1 MNQINKLI
9 ESIFSNDISTF
20 FAFIIFVVLLL
31 SVISRF
37 RPLNGVLGGMGSS
50 GPTLLTTLGILG
62 TFTGIFIG
70 LLEFDVSD
78 IDSSVPQLLVGL
90 KIAFVTSILG
100 IASAILLKIFQAIKL
115 KPRSTEDNVTPDIIH
130 STLESISQGIA
141 EASKNE
147 IRQVRKLRGDIK
159 NGQKELIKEFRDFAS
174 TIAENNSTALIE
186 ALEKVIR
193 DFNTQLN
200 EQFGENFKQ
209 LNNAV
214 EALVSWQENYRVHV
228 ESLEENF
235 KNSVD
240 AIESSEEALRQIVS
254 HTETIPNSLEKQ
266 EVIIQGIS
274 DAITDLND
282 HLDAVGGLKDRA
294 LDAFPTIE
302 KNLERLTTDLTSTVE
317 GTVAKT
323 SEAFE
328 IQRAANQTLHEGFEN
343 LLNGTKE
350 IHSRFE
356 QVINDSF
363 KSIRSSLEGALDSTK
378 EGITDRFD
386 EFDKNM
392 QSELNECIGLLGK
405 NLASLS
411 EKFVDD
417 YSPLTDRLRDVVQ
430 IAGKV

>member
-1 MNQINKLI
+1 M
-9 ESIFSNDISTF
+9 
-20 FAFIIFVVLLL
+20 VVM
-31 SVISRF
+31 
-37 RPLNGVLGGMGSS
+37 GGMGSS

-100 IASAILLKIFQAIKL
+100 IASAILLKIFQAIRL

-228 ESLEENF
+228 ETLEENF

-254 HTETIPNSLEKQ
+254 HTETIPDSLEKQ
-266 EVIIQGIS
+266 EVIVQGIS

-282 HLDAVGGLKDRA
+282 QLDAVGGLKDRA
-294 LDAFPTIE
+294 P
-302 KNLERLTTDLTSTVE
+302 
-317 GTVAKT
+317 
-323 SEAFE
+323 
-328 IQRAANQTLHEGFEN
+328 
-343 LLNGTKE
+343 
-350 IHSRFE
+350 
-356 QVINDSF
+356 
-363 KSIRSSLEGALDSTK
+363 
-378 EGITDRFD
+378 
-386 EFDKNM
+386 
-392 QSELNECIGLLGK
+392 
-405 NLASLS
+405 
-411 EKFVDD
+411 
-417 YSPLTDRLRDVVQ
+417 
-430 IAGKV
+430 